1 MVIDENA
8 AFQVLNSL
16 PTLDDARKERAA
28 RMLRDYE
35 GQQDRLGLPLWPSRV
50 AELERRREKTRSVFD
65 NPLVLDA
72 DDGTYQAADAVEQGT
87 GERMRKREAN
97 ILFLA
102 DKYQADETDVRQR
115 FDFYKADMGAKW
127 GTGTLDDEAFF
138 SKAKGE
144 VDKDRAT
151 ETRRLTVAQQAAQ
164 AALTGGSFL
173 DAMVTSGAE
182 DDEDKRVFRESFGRV
197 SKKLAPYRGLIQE
210 VASEGKR
217 MMTSGEG
224 ADWSA
229 LADRLMTVPKDQR
242 GLVLDALGRMEGE
255 QVEGGATKTLLHAF
269 ARGLE
274 NYIDRAGA
282 GAAGFIREQAAGKAE
297 FAAGVAGLVGMAGEE
312 EGRALNRLEAEKD
325 KADEMRELAQDAR
338 AIAAGTLSPLRNVEL
353 LGMNLTGAAENL
365 PMTAGALVPLAGPA
379 SMVAFFKDA
388 TDEELRRE
396 FPDMDRTERQKI
408 ATLSAPIQAATE
420 VISDRLLVGRLAN
433 LKSVF
438 NSPAFQ
444 AVTIAKRLAGV
455 AVVGTATETV
465 EELAQ
470 GVTSRAV
477 MEIQQALG
485 ADVPDV
491 DWQGYFS
498 KFGNDLPELL
508 STVIPLALI
517 GAGVGQVSDYQ
528 QARDLVSNDTLLRAA
543 GYENAA
549 DIKAL
554 ADAGKWRQAETLMR
568 EQWVKVAP
576 KGESVS
582 EVAAAA
588 SETVIQAKTAEV
600 KAATEEVRKIAAE
613 NEEARR
619 VIEQAEARAMIPR
632 IRKDSQGWSVV
643 DVETGASLRVQTR
656 DDAVAIAYEGLS
668 ELERTSSA
676 AMAQVAEE
684 FMGLRPGAAEV
695 VEISKQAGTMERE
708 VKEGRVT
715 EQQGQEAV
723 ELYGMMHGLKLGEAR
738 AEAVEVLG
746 NNKAEEIEG
755 IRTAVSRIWGGG
767 NLITVMHEGIHG
779 RWRAGL
785 EKGHYTQK
793 MGVQWVRMAERASGQ
808 QFLPVTDDAAVT
820 PAMLDEAIVEV
831 ATADLIGKRKD
842 AKQHFTPGLIS
853 RGVASF
859 ALSQRAEAK
868 AAGRFATWLKAWKDF
883 WGRVLRNAKAL
894 KKARA
899 EGKLGEDFDSFL
911 DDLLGAEPQQRFE
924 AQAAREAVDMAGEVD
939 NAPFSLRSLRDAAG
953 DANENAQ
960 SGGESQ
966 TSFSLAPRSP
976 ASVADTV
983 LASKMK
989 KPEFR
994 EALYRV
1000 AREKMDR
1007 LRSDGE
1013 WRVSRLGVASR
1024 RTGTDTLAAGD
1035 RTRGSI
1041 ENERKFRFRSRQR
1054 ELVEAGMND
1063 LSPNQMMAL
1072 ERGTEKWEDRPLLAR
1087 IFAGKKLMS
1096 MTTAK
1101 RLGKFR
1107 PLAGDYDMAPGWLPP
1122 SMFAKGDAGYM
1133 PDQLA
1138 KEAFGD
1144 QALPDQL
1151 WDEIRRAMDEVTKGN
1166 QEARA
1171 AQQKVKEIEAAA
1183 LKQARAE
1190 SDAWAKEARAQVPT
1204 PKERQMA
1211 ALRTLDAILSA
1222 FPAEIR
1228 GQVGGFV
1235 KLASLGS
1242 DKARE
1247 AEIVKRLE
1255 KLDMVV
1261 EKEAKKHYLEAIEG
1275 TFEKAKPKKGKAGE
1289 KPKGK
1294 LGANVQALVDL
1305 ARTFSELDEMGVSA
1319 ERAAIADRLS
1329 KATDPAAIADLVE
1342 REQLLDLFGALD
1354 ERTSAELEAAAE
1366 WLEDTYTKG
1375 RNRWRAVI
1383 EQRETETA
1391 AQRAAAVKEI
1401 GKQGLDSEQQDALKQ
1416 AKTIKKASGG
1426 MALSWLSFEQVMSS
1440 ILGRKSK
1447 LARDTVAA
1455 ARVATNQKTDALRA
1469 RRAAFKAAM
1478 SSIFGGVKQSQWQSK
1493 LYDLQQIGGV
1503 KVTKLE
1509 GARTE
1514 TRQVAAEAVERII
1527 NGTATA
1533 KAFGL
1538 DALTLDKLSDAWA
1551 DNAALPAN
1559 RQKKNLAFDVP
1570 ISGTPTETEL
1580 SQLQA
1585 VHLSMMGRQ
1594 AAYTEVLAG
1603 HGWTAEVMESI
1614 EKQLTPEAMGIR
1626 DWLSEQYRGGWE
1638 PLNAVYARMYG
1649 VNLPRIPNYAPGTFE
1664 ARDMMGQDV
1673 DPYGQGLLSEGGFR
1687 AGMLKTRGKHNAR
1700 PRLED
1705 ALSVYWGHV
1714 NATEHFQAFAEF
1726 ARDLRGVMNNADV
1739 RASITAK
1746 GGKDLLQSGQSWIE
1760 AFERNG
1766 LAARSASSRWD
1777 EFLRRRQASQAYL
1790 ALAYN
1795 MGILMK
1801 QSTAALG
1808 SLLNMGPG
1816 QAARQFSK
1824 LVTNQLDLKAAYDS
1838 DVIQRRL
1845 DAGYSPEVR
1854 QAMAAMMAEKPSWGT
1869 GFVQRGME
1877 IIGMVDAVFTTAS
1890 YAMAYDFH
1898 LSQARAAGLNEAQA
1912 KVEAEREAEATV
1924 ARTAQ
1929 PSEMMDRSLFEMGLQ
1944 PTGKFLFMFASEARQ
1959 KAALAL
1965 EAYSPSSG
1973 LSKGER
1979 ATRLF
1984 TLHVAFPLAIQT
1996 ITNLWRD
2003 AREDDD
2009 EELFDSDN
2017 WRAGDYAKSMV
2028 LGPALGI
2035 PLIGQALNAALQP
2048 VFGGR
2053 YFANDPTQ
2061 PINRAIGGVED
2072 IKEAIQ
2078 EGDLESGLK
2087 GTRSLM
2093 WAVALAM
2100 GGEKAAAVGVGSNIL
2115 FDAFR
2120 VVENVTE

>member
-1 MVIDENA
+1 MVIDETA

-28 RMLRDYE
+28 RMLRDYQ

-50 AELERRREKTRSVFD
+50 AELDKRREKTRSVFD

-72 DDGTYQAADAVEQGT
+72 EDGTYQAAEAVEQGT

-312 EGRALNRLEAEKD
+312 EGRALNRMEAEKD

-396 FPDMDRTERQKI
+396 FPDMDRGERQKI

-420 VISDRLLVGRLAN
+420 VISDRLLFGRLPN
-433 LKSVF
+433 LKRAF
-438 NSPAFQ
+438 TSPALS
-444 AVTIAKRLAGV
+444 AVSIGKQLAGRV
-455 AVVGTATETV
+455 ALGTATETV

-491 DWQGYFS
+491 DWSGYFS
-498 KFGNDLPELL
+498 KFGDDLPELL
-508 STVIPLALI
+508 STVVPLALI

-568 EQWVKVAP
+568 EQWAKVAP
-576 KGESVS
+576 KGESVG

-588 SETVIQAKTAEV
+588 SETVIQQQTESV
-600 KAATEEVRKIAAE
+600 KAATEEVRKIAEE

-656 DDAVAIAYEGLS
+656 EDAVAIAYEGLS

-695 VEISKQAGTMERE
+695 VEINKQSGTITRE
-708 VKEGRVT
+708 VQEGRVT

-723 ELYGMMHGLKLGEAR
+723 ELYGMMHGLKSGEAR

-785 EKGHYTQK
+785 EKGHYTQN

-808 QFLPVTDDAAVT
+808 QFLPVSDDAAVT

-911 DDLLGAEPQQRFE
+911 DDLLGAEPQQRFD

-939 NAPFSLRSLRDAAG
+939 NAPFSLGPSYGIEHRPREDGPRAFDLAEDDMMPADVYQHPEWYSAMEPQVIRETMAQLRKVKSKPKGLLTIFRAGPKPEMNEGDWVSLSKAYAASHAMSQDPG
-953 DANENAQ
+953 EYKVWAAQ
-960 SGGESQ
+960 VAAEDVRWSMDDLSEFGYFGGRIEAQ
-966 TSFSLAPRSP
+966 DTGTRFSLAPRSL

-1000 AREKMDR
+1000 AREKMAKIRESMDAITGRIVNKTEAEWQREMKAREGFEYDR
-1007 LRSDGE
+1007 LLRENFG
-1013 WRVSRLGVASR
+1013 A
-1024 RTGTDTLAAGD
+1024 DT
-1035 RTRGSI
+1035 T
-1041 ENERKFRFRSRQR
+1041 
-1054 ELVEAGMND
+1054 
-1063 LSPNQMMAL
+1063 
-1072 ERGTEKWEDRPLLAR
+1072 
-1087 IFAGKKLMS
+1087 KKQ
-1096 MTTAK
+1096 
-1101 RLGKFR
+1101 
-1107 PLAGDYDMAPGWLPP
+1107 D
-1122 SMFAKGDAGYM
+1122 
-1133 PDQLA
+1133 
-1138 KEAFGD
+1138 
-1144 QALPDQL
+1144 ALPVVDRQAA
-1151 WDEIRRAMDEVTKGN
+1151 RS
-1166 QEARA
+1166 EARTFA
-1171 AQQKVKEIEAAA
+1171 ERWLEGEKK
-1183 LKQARAE
+1183 KQ
-1190 SDAWAKEARAQVPT
+1190 PT
-1204 PKERQMA
+1204 KKERQMA

-1261 EKEAKKHYLEAIEG
+1261 EKEAKKHYLESIES
-1275 TFEKAKPKKGKAGE
+1275 TFEKSKPKKGKAGE

-1319 ERAAIADRLS
+1319 ERAAIADRLG
-1329 KATDPAAIADLVE
+1329 KATDPGAIADLVE

-1440 ILGRKSK
+1440 ILGKKSK

-1478 SSIFGGVKQSQWQSK
+1478 SSIFGGVKQSQWQGK

-1538 DALTLDKLSDAWA
+1538 DALTLDKLADAWS

-1559 RQKKNLAFDVP
+1559 RRKKNLAFDVP
-1570 ISGTPTETEL
+1570 VSGTPTETEL

-1614 EKQLTPEAMGIR
+1614 EKQLTPEAMAIR
-1626 DWLSEQYRGGWE
+1626 DWLAEQYRGGWE
-1638 PLNAVYARMYG
+1638 PLNEVYARMYG

-1739 RASITAK
+1739 RASIKAK
-1746 GGKDLLQSGQSWIE
+1746 GGADLLQSGQSWIE

-1795 MGILMK
+1795 IGTLMK

-1824 LVTNQLDLKAAYDS
+1824 LVTNQLDLKAAYQS

-1869 GFVQRGME
+1869 GFVQKGME

-1898 LSQARAAGLNEAQA
+1898 LSQARAAGLNEAQSKA
-1912 KVEAEREAEATV
+1912 EAEREAEATV

-1979 ATRLF
+1979 ATRLLM
-1984 TLHVAFPLAIQT
+1984 LHVVFPIAIQT

-2017 WRAGDYAKSMV
+2017 WRAGDYAKSMA

-2035 PLIGQALNAALQP
+2035 PLIGQALNAAFTP
-2048 VFGGR
+2048 VFGGH

-2061 PINRAIGGVED
+2061 PLNRALSGGDD
-2072 IKEAIQ
+2072 IIEAIQ

-2087 GTRSLM
+2087 GTRSLL